1 MDDLRSPARRSW
13 FGLSARLLL
22 LTMFFVMLSEVF
34 IYAPSIARF
43 RVTYLQER
51 IAAAHLASLAL
62 GATPDRLVSDA
73 LRDDLLDHAG
83 AHGIMLKRPSSKALI
98 LSSNMPPS
106 VDKSY
111 DLEKGTF
118 FGLVRD
124 AFETMLMTRDRAL
137 RIMARSPKDPSVIV
151 EIVVSERPMR
161 EAMVRYSLNILG
173 LSIAISLMT
182 ALLVFLSLQW
192 LFVRPM
198 RQITAAM
205 IRFREDPADGTR
217 LVAPDSRRDELGVAR
232 RELAGMQR
240 GLRAALM
247 QNARLAALGTA
258 VTKINHDLRNILA
271 SAQLVSDHLETT
283 DDPKIKRIAPT
294 LMGSIDR
301 AVELCSK
308 TLRFVQE
315 GAAAFEV
322 KRFPLAPLLDE
333 LADAATGIGDGSSVI
348 DSRVD
353 SRLELHADRGQLFRV
368 LLNLVR
374 NAFEAGAG
382 RVAIKAQVE
391 NSQVVIEV
399 SDNGPGLPRLVRD
412 NLFQPFQGTT
422 RVGGSGLGL
431 SIARDLMR
439 GHGGDIELLRT
450 GADGTEFRL
459 TLPIDLSQGER
470 SEPKLVHG

>member
-1 MDDLRSPARRSW
+1 MDGLRSPARRGW

-62 GATPDRLVSDA
+62 DATPDRLVSDA
-73 LRDDLLDHAG
+73 LRDDLLAHAG

-106 VDKSY
+106 VDKTY
-111 DLEKGTF
+111 DLGKGTF
-118 FGLVRD
+118 FGLIRD

-137 RIMARSPKDPSVIV
+137 QVMARSPKDPSVIV

-161 EAMVRYSLNILG
+161 EAMVQYSLNILR

-198 RQITAAM
+198 RHITAAM
-205 IRFREDPADGTR
+205 VRFREDPADGTR
-217 LVAPDSRRDELGVAR
+217 LVAPGSRRDELGVAR

-283 DDPKIKRIAPT
+283 EDPKIKRIAPT

-322 KRFPLAPLLDE
+322 KLFPLAPLLDE
-333 LADAATGIGDGSSVI
+333 LADAAAGIGDGSSVI

-353 SRLELHADRGQLFRV
+353 SQLELHADRGQLFRV

-374 NAFEAGAG
+374 NAFEAGAS
-382 RVAIKAQVE
+382 RVAIRAQME

-399 SDNGPGLPRLVRD
+399 SDNGPGLPEIVRH
-412 NLFQPFQGTT
+412 NLFQAFQGTT

-450 GADGTEFRL
+450 GSEGTDFRL

-470 SEPKLVHG
+470 LAPKLVHG